1 MRDLSSQLRFVIRRS
16 WMIEHLN
23 YNNHNLFLLSPN
35 FIPNFG
41 KIRGA
46 VLEICRYARTD
57 ARTDGGDIIGPAVF
71 NLGPII
77 GNIYNYCAKMVKMPE
92 NDVILTSK

>member
-1 MRDLSSQLRFVIRRS
+1 
-16 WMIEHLN
+16 MIEHLN

-57 ARTDGGDIIGPAVF
+57 ARTDGGDIIGLAVF
-71 NLGPII
+71 NLGGPKILGNVNRHI
-77 GNIYNYCAKMVKMPE
+77 GR
-92 NDVILTSK
+92 DT